1 MRRATCST
9 RRVLIISSDFYPLRA
24 SLSFSLSLPSF
35 QLIFNIASIY
45 FLDQVVEAS
54 VRINCQQI
62 FTREGNAFLSCFI
75 NRGSKWIWSW
85 RVCRFWDKLIGNGGV
100 GRVYTRGYIIVEWI
114 FNVYLILTALNASS
128 FGSFELESLKI
139 VNKFYFI
146 ERRERTL
153 IRLWLRVHIF
163 FSTTLCP
170 RTQNLHSKIFKYQ
183 KGGNLIPSWLKS
195 TLTRTISL
203 FKL

>member
-9 RRVLIISSDFYPLRA
+9 RFNYFVRFLSLACIIV
-24 SLSFSLSLPSF
+24 SFSPSLVSINFQQCFDLFFGSSCGSICEDKLST
-35 QLIFNIASIY
+35 NIHSWGKRVSKLFHKSWI
-45 FLDQVVEAS
+45 V
-54 VRINCQQI
+54 
-62 FTREGNAFLSCFI
+62 
-75 NRGSKWIWSW
+75 KWIWSW